1 MRVVGRLSKQNG
13 MFYAVLAY
21 VDGYE
26 GESGYIVAPMVRGN
40 LQEEGFSIDGGWF
53 SAGES
58 IFKSVDKRFLLF
70 GESDQLPVY
79 RVKRNGELSLKSQG
93 ICRVLR

>member
-40 LQEEGFSIDGGWF
+40 LQEEGFSADSGWF
-53 SAGES
+53 IDEETLL
-58 IFKSVDKRFLLF
+58 KSVDQILLLF
-70 GESDQLPVY
+70 GE
-79 RVKRNGELSLKSQG
+79 R
-93 ICRVLR
+93 